1 MARAYDL
8 VIVGLGPAG
17 LTAARLAS
25 RELGLRVA
33 AVDRGRIGGTNVW
46 SGSIPSKA
54 LLEATVRH
62 RQLAPPDPATA
73 WAAMVK
79 ARESVHTH
87 VSDEA
92 SVNDWGVTL
101 HSGSAVVTGPRTIE
115 VTSDD
120 GTTTLEGRFL
130 LIATGSAPTV
140 PSIPGI
146 ADVPFLTNETL
157 YDLDSPP
164 IDIIIVGAG
173 PVGVESAQALAR
185 VGAKVQ
191 LYETGPR
198 ILPREEP
205 IFSER
210 ITEVLRHDG
219 VNVRV
224 GEPILAARYEDG
236 RAYVETAQGE
246 LDAEHLLVAA
256 GRSSSVT
263 SLGLERLGVVATP
276 AGINVDARSRTVIT
290 SIYAVGDAAAGRP
303 RLTSTAVADAS
314 LAVRDMFLPGRA
326 QASTMSPWCVFTE
339 PELARVG
346 FTAAQARERFRSRAV
361 KVHQLELSE
370 VHRALF
376 EGSSEGLI
384 EIVTVHG
391 RIVGGHVIASRASEV
406 INEIALAVRF
416 SVSIEELARVP
427 HVYPTIASGIGRL
440 ASDQSLLRLR
450 RFKGF
455 AKLGRLTG

>member
-1 MARAYDL
+1 MARPYDL

-25 RELGLRVA
+25 QELGLRVA
-33 AVDRGRIGGTNVW
+33 AVDKGRIGGTNVW

-62 RQLAPPDPATA
+62 RQVTPNANSAWESMLA
-73 WAAMVK
+73 
-79 ARESVHTH
+79 ARESVHSH
-87 VSDEA
+87 VSDAA
-92 SVNDWGVTL
+92 SVLDWGVSL
-101 HSGSAVVTGPRTIE
+101 HSGTAVVTGPRTVE
-115 VTSDD
+115 VTSEES
-120 GTTTLEGRFL
+120 TETLEGRFV
-130 LIATGSAPTV
+130 LIATGSV
-140 PSIPGI
+140 PAIPAIPGI
-146 ADVPFLTNETL
+146 AEVPVLTNETL
-157 YDLDSPP
+157 YDLTSPP
-164 IDIIIVGAG
+164 SDIIIIGAG

-185 VGAKVQ
+185 IGAKVQ
-191 LYETGPR
+191 LFETGPR

-205 IFSER
+205 QLSER
-210 ITEVLRHDG
+210 LTDILRNDG
-219 VNVRV
+219 VDVHV
-224 GEPILAARYEDG
+224 GEPILAARYEYG
-236 RAYVETAQGE
+236 RCYVETVRGE

-263 SLGLERLGVVATP
+263 SLGLDRLGIVATP
-276 AGINVDARSRTVIT
+276 AGINVDARSRTTLT

-314 LAVRDMFLPGRA
+314 LAIRDMFLPGRA
-326 QASTMSPWCVFTE
+326 QASTMSPWCIFTE

-346 FTAAQARERFRSRAV
+346 FTAAQAKERFRSRAV

-384 EIVTVHG
+384 ELVTVHG

-440 ASDQSLLRLR
+440 ASDQAVLRLR
-450 RFKGF
+450 RLKGF

>member
-1 MARAYDL
+1 VARPYDL

-25 RELGLRVA
+25 QELGLRVA
-33 AVDRGRIGGTNVW
+33 AVDKGRIGGTNVW

-62 RQLAPPDPATA
+62 RQVTPNANSAWESMLA
-73 WAAMVK
+73 
-79 ARESVHTH
+79 ARESVHSH
-87 VSDEA
+87 VSDAA
-92 SVNDWGVTL
+92 SVLDWGVSL
-101 HSGSAVVTGPRTIE
+101 HSGTAVVTGPRTVE
-115 VTSDD
+115 VTSEES
-120 GTTTLEGRFL
+120 TETLEGRFV
-130 LIATGSAPTV
+130 LIATGSV
-140 PSIPGI
+140 PAIPAIPGI
-146 ADVPFLTNETL
+146 AEVPVLTNETL
-157 YDLDSPP
+157 YDLTSPP
-164 IDIIIVGAG
+164 SDIIIIGAG

-185 VGAKVQ
+185 IGAKVQ
-191 LYETGPR
+191 LFETGPR

-205 IFSER
+205 QLSER
-210 ITEVLRHDG
+210 LTDILRNDG
-219 VNVRV
+219 VDVHV
-224 GEPILAARYEDG
+224 GEPILAARYENG
-236 RAYVETAQGE
+236 RCYVETVRGE

-263 SLGLERLGVVATP
+263 SLGLDRLGIVATP
-276 AGINVDARSRTVIT
+276 AGINVDARSRTTLT

-314 LAVRDMFLPGRA
+314 LAIRDMFLPGRA
-326 QASTMSPWCVFTE
+326 QASTMSPWCIFTE

-346 FTAAQARERFRSRAV
+346 FTAAQAKERFRSRAV

-384 EIVTVHG
+384 ELVTVHG

-440 ASDQSLLRLR
+440 ASDQAVLRLR
-450 RFKGF
+450 RLKGF

>member
-1 MARAYDL
+1 VARPYDL

-25 RELGLRVA
+25 QELGLRVA
-33 AVDRGRIGGTNVW
+33 AVDKGRIGGTNVW

-62 RQLAPPDPATA
+62 RQVTPDANSAWESMLA
-73 WAAMVK
+73 
-79 ARESVHTH
+79 ARESVHSH
-87 VSDEA
+87 VSDAA
-92 SVNDWGVTL
+92 SVLDWGVSL
-101 HSGSAVVTGPRTIE
+101 HSGTAVVTGPRTVE
-115 VTSDD
+115 VTSEES
-120 GTTTLEGRFL
+120 TETLEGRFV
-130 LIATGSAPTV
+130 LIATGSV
-140 PSIPGI
+140 PAIPAIPGI
-146 ADVPFLTNETL
+146 TEVPVLTNETL
-157 YDLDSPP
+157 YDLTSPP
-164 IDIIIVGAG
+164 SDIIIIGAG

-185 VGAKVQ
+185 IGAKVQ
-191 LYETGPR
+191 LFETRPR

-205 IFSER
+205 QLSER
-210 ITEVLRHDG
+210 LTDILRNDG
-219 VNVRV
+219 VDVHV
-224 GEPILAARYEDG
+224 GEPILAARYENG
-236 RAYVETAQGE
+236 RCYVETVRGE

-263 SLGLERLGVVATP
+263 SLGLDRLGIVATP
-276 AGINVDARSRTVIT
+276 AGINVDARSRTTLT

-314 LAVRDMFLPGRA
+314 LAIRDMFLPGRA
-326 QASTMSPWCVFTE
+326 QASTMSPWCIFTE

-346 FTAAQARERFRSRAV
+346 FTAAQAKERFRSRAV

-384 EIVTVHG
+384 ELVTVHG

-440 ASDQSLLRLR
+440 ASDQAVLRLR
-450 RFKGF
+450 RLKGF

>member
-1 MARAYDL
+1 MARPYDL

-25 RELGLRVA
+25 QELGLRVA
-33 AVDRGRIGGTNVW
+33 AVDGGRIGGTNVW

-62 RQLAPPDPATA
+62 RQFTPDPNSA
-73 WAAMVK
+73 WESMLA
-79 ARESVHTH
+79 ARESVHSH
-87 VSDEA
+87 VSDAA
-92 SVNDWGVTL
+92 SVLDWGVSL
-101 HSGSAVVTGPRTIE
+101 HNGTAVLTSPRTVE
-115 VTSDD
+115 VSSEE
-120 GTTTLEGRFL
+120 GTETLEGRFV
-130 LIATGSAPTV
+130 LIATGSVPAIPT
-140 PSIPGI
+140 IPGI
-146 ADVPFLTNETL
+146 AEVPVLTNETL
-157 YDLDSPP
+157 YDLTSPP
-164 IDIIIVGAG
+164 SDIIIIGAG

-185 VGAKVQ
+185 IGAKVQ
-191 LYETGPR
+191 IFETAPR

-205 IFSER
+205 QLSER
-210 ITEVLRHDG
+210 LTNILRNDG
-219 VNVRV
+219 VDVHV
-224 GEPILAARYEDG
+224 GEPILAARYENG
-236 RAYVETAQGE
+236 CCYVETVRGE

-263 SLGLERLGVVATP
+263 SLGLDRLGIVATP
-276 AGINVDARSRTVIT
+276 AGINVDARSRTALT

-314 LAVRDMFLPGRA
+314 LAIRDMFLPGRA

-346 FTAAQARERFRSRAV
+346 FTAAQAKERFRSRAV

-391 RIVGGHVIASRASEV
+391 RIVGGHIIASRASEV

-440 ASDQSLLRLR
+440 ASDQAVLRLR
-450 RFKGF
+450 RLKGF

>member
-1 MARAYDL
+1 MARPYDL
-8 VIVGLGPAG
+8 VIVGLGPSG

-25 RELGLRVA
+25 QELGLRVA
-33 AVDRGRIGGTNVW
+33 AVDKGRIGGTNVW

-62 RQLAPPDPATA
+62 RQVTPDANSAWESMLA
-73 WAAMVK
+73 
-79 ARESVHTH
+79 ARESVHSH
-87 VSDEA
+87 VSDAA
-92 SVNDWGVTL
+92 SVLDWGVSL
-101 HSGSAVVTGPRTIE
+101 HSGTAVVTGPRTVE
-115 VTSDD
+115 VTSEES
-120 GTTTLEGRFL
+120 TETLEGRFV
-130 LIATGSAPTV
+130 LIATGSV
-140 PSIPGI
+140 PAIPAIPGI
-146 ADVPFLTNETL
+146 AEVPVLTNETL
-157 YDLDSPP
+157 YDLTSPP
-164 IDIIIVGAG
+164 SDIIIIGAG

-185 VGAKVQ
+185 IGAKVQ
-191 LYETGPR
+191 LFETGPR

-205 IFSER
+205 QLSER
-210 ITEVLRHDG
+210 LTDILRNDG
-219 VNVRV
+219 VDVHV
-224 GEPILAARYEDG
+224 GEPILAARYENG
-236 RAYVETAQGE
+236 RCCVETVRGE

-263 SLGLERLGVVATP
+263 SLGLDRLGIVATP
-276 AGINVDARSRTVIT
+276 AGINVDARSRTTLT

-314 LAVRDMFLPGRA
+314 LAIRDMFLPGRA
-326 QASTMSPWCVFTE
+326 QASTMSPWCIFTE

-346 FTAAQARERFRSRAV
+346 FTAAQAKERFRSRAV

-384 EIVTVHG
+384 ELVTVHG

-440 ASDQSLLRLR
+440 ASDQAVLRLR
-450 RFKGF
+450 RLKGF

>member
-1 MARAYDL
+1 
-8 VIVGLGPAG
+8 
-17 LTAARLAS
+17 
-25 RELGLRVA
+25 
-33 AVDRGRIGGTNVW
+33 
-46 SGSIPSKA
+46 
-54 LLEATVRH
+54 
-62 RQLAPPDPATA
+62 
-73 WAAMVK
+73 
-79 ARESVHTH
+79 
-87 VSDEA
+87 
-92 SVNDWGVTL
+92 
-101 HSGSAVVTGPRTIE
+101 VVTGPRTVE
-115 VTSDD
+115 VTSDE
-120 GTTTLEGRFL
+120 GTETLEGRFV
-130 LIATGSAPTV
+130 LIATGSV
-140 PSIPGI
+140 PAIPAIPGI
-146 ADVPFLTNETL
+146 AEVPVLTNETL
-157 YDLDSPP
+157 YDLTSPP
-164 IDIIIVGAG
+164 SDIIIIGAG

-185 VGAKVQ
+185 IGAKVQ
-191 LYETGPR
+191 LFETGPR

-205 IFSER
+205 QLSER
-210 ITEVLRHDG
+210 LTDILRNDG
-219 VNVRV
+219 VDVHV
-224 GEPILAARYEDG
+224 GEPILAARYENG
-236 RAYVETAQGE
+236 RCYVETVRGE

-263 SLGLERLGVVATP
+263 SLGLDRLGIVATP
-276 AGINVDARSRTVIT
+276 AGINVDARSRTVLT

-314 LAVRDMFLPGRA
+314 LAIRDMFLPGRA
-326 QASTMSPWCVFTE
+326 QASTMSPWCIFTE

-346 FTAAQARERFRSRAV
+346 FTAAQAKERFRSRAV

-440 ASDQSLLRLR
+440 ASDQAVLRLR
-450 RFKGF
+450 RLKGF

>member
-1 MARAYDL
+1 VARPYDL

-25 RELGLRVA
+25 QELGLRVA
-33 AVDRGRIGGTNVW
+33 AVDKGRIGGTNVW

-62 RQLAPPDPATA
+62 RQVTPDANSAWESMLA
-73 WAAMVK
+73 
-79 ARESVHTH
+79 ARESVHSH
-87 VSDEA
+87 VSDAA
-92 SVNDWGVTL
+92 SVLDWGVSL
-101 HSGSAVVTGPRTIE
+101 HSGTAVVTGPRTVE
-115 VTSDD
+115 VTSEES
-120 GTTTLEGRFL
+120 TETLEGRFV
-130 LIATGSAPTV
+130 LIATGSV
-140 PSIPGI
+140 PAIPAIPGI
-146 ADVPFLTNETL
+146 TEVPVLTNETL
-157 YDLDSPP
+157 YDLTSPP
-164 IDIIIVGAG
+164 SDIIIIGAG

-185 VGAKVQ
+185 IGAKVQ
-191 LYETGPR
+191 LFETGPR

-205 IFSER
+205 QLSER
-210 ITEVLRHDG
+210 LTDILRNDG
-219 VNVRV
+219 VDVHV
-224 GEPILAARYEDG
+224 GEPILAARYENG
-236 RAYVETAQGE
+236 RCYVETVRGE

-263 SLGLERLGVVATP
+263 SLGLDRLGIVATP
-276 AGINVDARSRTVIT
+276 AGINVDARSRTTLT

-314 LAVRDMFLPGRA
+314 LAIRDMFLPGRA
-326 QASTMSPWCVFTE
+326 QASTMSPWCIFTE

-346 FTAAQARERFRSRAV
+346 FTAAQAKERFRSRAV

-384 EIVTVHG
+384 ELVTVHG

-440 ASDQSLLRLR
+440 ASDQAVLRLR
-450 RFKGF
+450 RLKGF

>member
-1 MARAYDL
+1 MARPYDL

-25 RELGLRVA
+25 QELGLRVA
-33 AVDRGRIGGTNVW
+33 AVDKGRIGGTNVW

-62 RQLAPPDPATA
+62 RQVTPDANSAWESMLA
-73 WAAMVK
+73 
-79 ARESVHTH
+79 ARESVHSH
-87 VSDEA
+87 VSDAA
-92 SVNDWGVTL
+92 SVLDWGVSL
-101 HSGSAVVTGPRTIE
+101 HSGTAAVTGPRTVE
-115 VTSDD
+115 VTSEES
-120 GTTTLEGRFL
+120 TETLEGRFV
-130 LIATGSAPTV
+130 LIATGSV
-140 PSIPGI
+140 PAIPAIPGI
-146 ADVPFLTNETL
+146 AEVPVLTNETL
-157 YDLDSPP
+157 YDLTSPP
-164 IDIIIVGAG
+164 SDIIIIGAG

-185 VGAKVQ
+185 IGAKVQ
-191 LYETGPR
+191 LFETGPR

-205 IFSER
+205 QLSER
-210 ITEVLRHDG
+210 LTDILRNDG
-219 VNVRV
+219 VDVHV
-224 GEPILAARYEDG
+224 GEPILAARYENG
-236 RAYVETAQGE
+236 RCYVESVRGE

-263 SLGLERLGVVATP
+263 SLGLDRLGIVATP
-276 AGINVDARSRTVIT
+276 AGINVDARSRTTLT

-314 LAVRDMFLPGRA
+314 LAIRDMFLPGRA
-326 QASTMSPWCVFTE
+326 QASTMSPWCIFTE

-346 FTAAQARERFRSRAV
+346 FTAAQAKERFRSRAV

-384 EIVTVHG
+384 ELVTVHG

-440 ASDQSLLRLR
+440 ASDQAVLRLR
-450 RFKGF
+450 RLKGF

>member
-25 RELGLRVA
+25 QELGLRVA
-33 AVDRGRIGGTNVW
+33 AVDGGRIGGTNVW

-62 RQLAPPDPATA
+62 RQLAAPDPATA
-73 WAAMVK
+73 WEAMLA
-79 ARESVHTH
+79 ARESVHSH
-87 VSDEA
+87 VSDAA
-92 SVNDWGVTL
+92 SVIEWGVSL
-101 HSGSAVVTGPRTIE
+101 HVGTAVVTGPRTVE
-115 VTSDD
+115 VTSEE
-120 GTTTLEGRFL
+120 GTETLEGRFV
-130 LIATGSAPTV
+130 LIATGSTPSV
-140 PSIPGI
+140 PAIPGI
-146 ADVPFLTNETL
+146 SEVPFLTNETL
-157 YDLDSPP
+157 YDLPSPP
-164 IDIIIVGAG
+164 SDIIIIGAG

-185 VGAKVQ
+185 IGSQVQ

-205 IFSER
+205 QLSER
-210 ITEVLRHDG
+210 LTEVLRNDG
-219 VNVRV
+219 VDVHV

-236 RAYVETAQGE
+236 RVFVETVRGE
-246 LDAEHLLVAA
+246 LFADQLLVAA

-263 SLGLERLGVVATP
+263 TLGLERLGIVATS
-276 AGINVDARSRTVIT
+276 AGINVDARSRTIVT

-314 LAVRDMFLPGRA
+314 LAIRDMFLPGRA
-326 QASTMSPWCVFTE
+326 QASTMSPWCIFTE

-346 FTAAQARERFRSRAV
+346 FTAAQAKERFRNRAV

-440 ASDQSLLRLR
+440 ASDQAVLRLR
-450 RFKGF
+450 RLKGF

>member
-1 MARAYDL
+1 MARPYDL

-25 RELGLRVA
+25 QELGLRVA

-62 RQLAPPDPATA
+62 RQFKPDAKSAWESMLA
-73 WAAMVK
+73 
-79 ARESVHTH
+79 ARESVHSH
-87 VSDEA
+87 VADAA
-92 SVNDWGVTL
+92 SVLDWGVSL
-101 HSGSAVVTGPRTIE
+101 HTGTAVLTGPRTVE
-115 VTSDD
+115 VASDD
-120 GTTTLEGRFL
+120 GNATLEGRFV
-130 LIATGSAPTV
+130 LIATGSV
-140 PSIPGI
+140 PAIPAIPGI
-146 ADVPFLTNETL
+146 AEVPVLTNETL
-157 YDLDSPP
+157 YDLKSPP
-164 IDIIIVGAG
+164 TDIIIIGAG

-185 VGAKVQ
+185 IGAKVQ
-191 LYETGPR
+191 LFEAGPR

-205 IFSER
+205 QLSER
-210 ITEVLRHDG
+210 LTDILRNDG
-219 VNVRV
+219 VDVHV
-224 GEPILAARYEDG
+224 GEPILAARSEHG
-236 RAYVETAQGE
+236 RCYVETVRGE
-246 LDAEHLLVAA
+246 VDAEHVLVAA

-263 SLGLERLGVVATP
+263 SLGLDSLGIVATP
-276 AGINVDARSRTVIT
+276 AGINVDARSRTVLT
-290 SIYAVGDAAAGRP
+290 SIYAVGDSAAGRP

-314 LAVRDMFLPGRA
+314 LAIRDMFLPGRA
-326 QASTMSPWCVFTE
+326 QASTMSPWCIFTE

-391 RIVGGHVIASRASEV
+391 RIVGGHVISSRASEV

-440 ASDQSLLRLR
+440 ASDQAVLRLR
-450 RFKGF
+450 RLKGF
-455 AKLGRLTG
+455 AKLSRLTG